1 MSSVDTAARPDT
13 AEMDSEAVEGERVVL
28 REWSTERLQLD
39 EDLARRLNETDW
51 LSVQVDPELGWW
63 KVSTR
68 QWVGAFTLG
77 GLRIIVRPK
86 IKPEN
91 LFFLLEVGLPSEAW
105 QAEAID
111 YATNDELLPALV
123 SFFARTAETT
133 LARGLFH
140 HYRHEEDDLLA
151 LRGRIDFVR
160 QFRRGGVLVPM
171 ACSWDDFTADVDE
184 NRCLTAAIRLAL
196 RVPDVPPDDRRRL
209 RRLLAALDGVAEP
222 TALVALECID
232 RLDRSGYTRLNEHYR
247 PALRLARLILANCTL
262 QDEHG
267 DTAAS
272 AFMADMNQLFED
284 FVTARLQ
291 RALRGR
297 LDVRAQTRPYLD
309 EDKRVQISPDLTF
322 RRDGRPVG
330 VADLKYKLVDVV
342 DPDSAEGRAAF
353 DATSSVSLGSHG
365 TTGTAGPLARHGDYY
380 QLLAYTAALGLREG
394 TLIYCADVNRNKSL
408 GHLHDA
414 TWGGRDISRATESDG
429 RQRSG
434 TVLAVSEITVKN
446 LGTRLHTVAI
456 DLSGNPDDIDAQ
468 IAALADHLA
477 RMTQGSVGA

>member
-1 MSSVDTAARPDT
+1 MSIVDGAVRPDVS
-13 AEMDSEAVEGERVVL
+13 EMVREAGEDQRVL
-28 REWSTERLQLD
+28 LHEWSTKRLQLD
-39 EDLARRLNETDW
+39 DDAARCLGETLW
-51 LSVQVDPELGWW
+51 VSVAPDRERGWW

-77 GLRIIVRPK
+77 DLRIIVRPK

-91 LFFLLEVGLPSEAW
+91 LFFLLEVGLPPEAW

-171 ACSWDDFTADVDE
+171 ACSWDDFTADIDE

-196 RVPDVPPDDRRRL
+196 RVPDVPHDDRRRL

-222 TALVALECID
+222 AVSTALD
-232 RLDRSGYTRLNEHYR
+232 RLDRIGYTRLNAHYR

-262 QDEHG
+262 QDQHG

-272 AFMADMNQLFED
+272 AFMVDMNELFEQ
-284 FVTARLQ
+284 FVTSRLRRKLQ
-291 RALRGR
+291 GR
-297 LDVRAQTRPYLD
+297 LDVAAQLRPHLD
-309 EDKRVQISPDLTF
+309 IDRRVQIRPDLTL
-322 RRDGRPVG
+322 RSHGETVG
-330 VADLKYKLVDVV
+330 VADLKYKLTDG
-342 DPDSAEGRAAF
+342 DS
-353 DATSSVSLGSHG
+353 S
-365 TTGTAGPLARHGDYY
+365 TADTVGPLGRHGDYY
-380 QLLAYTAALGLREG
+380 QLLAYTTALKLQEG
-394 TLIYCADVNRNKSL
+394 TLIYCADVNR
-408 GHLHDA
+408 GDPH
-414 TWGGRDISRATESDG
+414 
-429 RQRSG
+429 RQPGSPAPWDRS
-434 TVLAVSEITVKN
+434 VSSAGEAADHHCSAAALNVSTITVQH
-446 LGTRLHTVAI
+446 LGTKLHTVAI
-456 DLSGNPDDIDAQ
+456 NLSGSPSDIDVQ
-468 IAALADHLA
+468 ITVLAEHLVQ
-477 RMTQGSVGA
+477 TTHTSVN

>member
-1 MSSVDTAARPDT
+1 MTFVDAAVRPD
-13 AEMDSEAVEGERVVL
+13 AFELGRDAGQGRRIVL
-28 REWSTERLQLD
+28 REWSTERLRLD
-39 EDLARRLNETDW
+39 DEMARRLGETPW
-51 LSVQVDPELGWW
+51 VSVAIDRERGWW

-68 QWVGAFTLG
+68 QWVGAFTLDD
-77 GLRIIVRPK
+77 LRIIVRPK

-184 NRCLTAAIRLAL
+184 NRCLTAAVRLAL
-196 RVPDVPPDDRRRL
+196 RVPDVPHDDRRRL

-222 TALVALECID
+222 TVTMALD
-232 RLDRSGYTRLNEHYR
+232 RLDRIQYSRLNEHYR
-247 PALRLARLILANCTL
+247 PALALARLILANCTL
-262 QDEHG
+262 QDQHG

-272 AFMADMNQLFED
+272 AFMLDMNQLFED

-291 RALRGR
+291 RALCGR

-309 EDKRVQISPDLTF
+309 DERQVQIKPDLTF
-322 RRDGRPVG
+322 RHRGETVG
-330 VADLKYKLVDVV
+330 VADLKYKL
-342 DPDSAEGRAAF
+342 AEA
-353 DATSSVSLGSHG
+353 DTS
-365 TTGTAGPLARHGDYY
+365 TTGPAGPLARHGDYY
-380 QLLAYTAALGLREG
+380 QLLAYTTALKLSEG
-394 TLIYCADVNRNKSL
+394 TLIYCADVDRDESAER
-408 GHLHDA
+408 GSPAGSVGVPGGADDA
-414 TWGGRDISRATESDG
+414 PGRDGGVTA
-429 RQRSG
+429 
-434 TVLAVSEITVKN
+434 LAGSAITVRHA
-446 LGTRLHTVAI
+446 GTKLHAVAI
-456 DLSGNPDDIDAQ
+456 DLSGTPSDIDAQ

-477 RMTQGSVGA
+477 RSTESTPAPEPASG

>member
-1 MSSVDTAARPDT
+1 MSLVESAVGSTAAETLVDVDADKRL
-13 AEMDSEAVEGERVVL
+13 VL
-28 REWSTERLQLD
+28 HEWSTERLQLD
-39 EDLARRLNETDW
+39 GEVARHLGETPW
-51 LSVQVDPELGWW
+51 VSVATDRESGWW

-68 QWVGAFTLG
+68 QWVGGFTLG
-77 GLRIIVRPK
+77 NLRIIVRPK

-111 YATNDELLPALV
+111 YATNHELLPALV

-184 NRCLTAAIRLAL
+184 NRCLTAAVRLAL
-196 RVPDVPPDDRRRL
+196 RVPDVPHDDRRRL

-222 TALVALECID
+222 TATMALD
-232 RLDRSGYTRLNEHYR
+232 RLDRIQYSRLNEHYR
-247 PALRLARLILANCTL
+247 PALRLAGLILANCTL
-262 QDEHG
+262 QDQHG

-272 AFMADMNQLFED
+272 AFMLDMNQLFED

-297 LDVRAQTRPYLD
+297 LDVRPQTRPYLD
-309 EDKRVQISPDLTF
+309 DERQVQIKPDLTF
-322 RRDGRPVG
+322 RHRGETVG
-330 VADLKYKLVDVV
+330 VADLKYKL
-342 DPDSAEGRAAF
+342 AEA
-353 DATSSVSLGSHG
+353 DTS
-365 TTGTAGPLARHGDYY
+365 TTGAAGPLARHGDYY
-380 QLLAYTAALGLREG
+380 QLLAYTTALNLNEG
-394 TLIYCADVNRNKSL
+394 TLIYCADVDRDESGEFDGPAGPEPGRSTADEASSHGGAVATLAKSTVTVRHA
-408 GHLHDA
+408 GTKLHA
-414 TWGGRDISRATESDG
+414 
-429 RQRSG
+429 
-434 TVLAVSEITVKN
+434 
-446 LGTRLHTVAI
+446 VAI
-456 DLSGNPDDIDAQ
+456 DLSGSPSDIDSQ
-468 IAALADHLA
+468 IIALAGHLA
-477 RMTQGSVGA
+477 GSARRPNAA

>member
-1 MSSVDTAARPDT
+1 MSIVDGAVSPD
-13 AEMDSEAVEGERVVL
+13 ASEMVREAGEGQRIL
-28 REWSTERLQLD
+28 LHEWSTERWQLD
-39 EDLARRLNETDW
+39 DETARRLGETPW
-51 LSVQVDPELGWW
+51 VSVATDREAGWW

-68 QWVGAFTLG
+68 QWVGAFSLG
-77 GLRIIVRPK
+77 DLRVIVRPK

-91 LFFLLEVGLPSEAW
+91 LFLLLEVGLSSEAW

-111 YATNDELLPALV
+111 YATNDELLSALV

-196 RVPDVPPDDRRRL
+196 RVPDVPHDDRRRL

-222 TALVALECID
+222 TASVALD
-232 RLDRSGYTRLNEHYR
+232 RLDRIQYTRLNEHYR

-262 QDEHG
+262 QDQHG

-272 AFMADMNQLFED
+272 AFMLDMNQLFED

-291 RALRGR
+291 RVLRGR
-297 LDVRAQTRPYLD
+297 LEVRAQTRPHLD
-309 EDKRVQISPDLTF
+309 DERLVQIQPDLVF
-322 RRDGRPVG
+322 ECQGRRVG
-330 VADLKYKLVDVV
+330 VADLKYKLA
-342 DPDSAEGRAAF
+342 DSNT
-353 DATSSVSLGSHG
+353 ATAD
-365 TTGTAGPLARHGDYY
+365 TGGPLARHGDYY
-380 QLLAYTAALGLREG
+380 QLLAYTTALGLPEG
-394 TLIYCADVNRNKSL
+394 TLIYCADVNENEAVEQELPKDSL
-408 GHLHDA
+408 A
-414 TWGGRDISRATESDG
+414 TST
-429 RQRSG
+429 
-434 TVLAVSEITVKN
+434 ITVRHA
-446 LGTRLHTVAI
+446 GTRLHVVAI
-456 DLSGNPDDIDAQ
+456 DLSGSPSDIDAQ
-468 IAALADHLA
+468 ISALAGHLT
-477 RMTQGSVGA
+477 RSRKRSVAP